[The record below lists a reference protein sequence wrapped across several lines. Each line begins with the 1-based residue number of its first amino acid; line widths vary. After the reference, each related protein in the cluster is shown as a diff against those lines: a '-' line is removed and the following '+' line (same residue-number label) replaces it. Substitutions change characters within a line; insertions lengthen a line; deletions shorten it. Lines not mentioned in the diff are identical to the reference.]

1 MGTGALFYKA
11 DLHIHSYGEGVGSY
25 DVEDTT
31 NTPSAIVD
39 TAILKGLKVISITD
53 HNEILNSIAAVQY
66 AADKEIL
73 VISNPRRFLQRNI
86 CSIWGPNLLMTFSK
100 PESNVIWANTPIPPY
115 CSAIFRH
122 SVIPWLQIDLPSFID
137 NFP

>member
-11 DLHIHSYGEGVGSY
+11 DLHIHSYGAGVGSY

-53 HNEILNSIAAVQY
+53 HNEILNSRI
-66 AADKEIL
+66 
-73 VISNPRRFLQRNI
+73 NNCRWGI
-86 CSIWGPNLLMTFSK
+86 CSIFHIVRT
-100 PESNVIWANTPIPPY
+100 NT
-115 CSAIFRH
+115 CSI
-122 SVIPWLQIDLPSFID
+122 
-137 NFP
+137 

>member
-53 HNEILNSIAAVQY
+53 HNEILIASRLY
-66 AADKEIL
+66 NMLLIKIYWLFL
-73 VISNPRRFLQRNI
+73 V
-86 CSIWGPNLLMTFSK
+86 
-100 PESNVIWANTPIPPY
+100 
-115 CSAIFRH
+115 
-122 SVIPWLQIDLPSFID
+122 
-137 NFP
+137 